1 LNNTLLAIDIGS
13 STITA
18 VIAKHD
24 LEYNI
29 NILGTGIQNSEGI
42 NKGLIINIEEASK
55 AIKNAVTLAKRNTT
69 ETIDESV
76 VSISGNYTK
85 SIRSSGSVNVP
96 NGLITETEIN
106 QVMQMALYN
115 ATIVPEYEVVHVV
128 PIFFKVDDSVDVNNP
143 LNMNGSRLEVAVYIV
158 TAKRTALTNI
168 KSALKVSGIE
178 ESRFILD
185 GYASAISV
193 LDNQQRK
200 FGTTVINMGS
210 TTTEFVCYK
219 GNSLIHNGFIPVGS
233 NHITNDL
240 SVMLHTPPLAAE
252 RIKTEYGS
260 LTKDYTPNNELGV
273 TKVKIPRIGDEDTHS
288 EVALDYIQTIIHAR
302 VEEVLVL
309 VRNQLKKSGILDNV
323 TSGIVITGGMAN
335 LEGIRELADKIF
347 DGTPISLSN
356 PKNIKNGY
364 LNFDEPGMST
374 IVGLLEYK
382 LGLNRNY
389 ELDSSKHLVKPIR
402 KEARIE
408 NKTIQNPQMNNNNEF
423 NEQINYNQN
432 TQAREEVHNKS
443 QEVRKDDP
451 TVLTPLSK
459 EKKKGVSKFWSKISE
474 WF

>member
-1 LNNTLLAIDIGS
+1 MSNTILAIDIGS
-13 STITA
+13 SSITA

-29 NILGTGIQNSEGI
+29 SILGTGIQNSEGV

-69 ETIDESV
+69 ETIETSIVSV
-76 VSISGNYTK
+76 SGSYTK

-115 ATIVPEYEVVHVV
+115 ATIVPEYEVVHVI
-128 PIFFKVDDSVDVNNP
+128 PIFFKVDDSVDVDNP
-143 LNMNGSRLEVAVYIV
+143 LNMNGSRLEVSVYIV

-168 KSALKVSGIE
+168 KSALKVSGIDMTT
-178 ESRFILD
+178 FVLD
-185 GYASAISV
+185 GYASAISI
-193 LDNQQRK
+193 LDNQQKR
-200 FGTTVINMGS
+200 FGTTVINLGA

-219 GNSLIHNGFIPVGS
+219 GNSMIYNGFIPVGS

-240 SVMLHTPPLAAE
+240 SVMLHTPPVAAE

-273 TKVKIPRIGDEDTHS
+273 TKVKIPRIGDEDTNS

-323 TSGIVITGGMAN
+323 GSGVVITGGMSS
-335 LEGIRELADKIF
+335 LEGIKPLAEKIYE
-347 DGTPISLSN
+347 GIPISVSN

-364 LNFDEPGMST
+364 LNFDDPSMST
-374 IVGLLEYK
+374 IVGLLEYS
-382 LGLNRNY
+382 LGATRNY
-389 ELDSSKHLVKPIR
+389 ELDSSKQLVKPIK
-402 KEARIE
+402 KEPRIE
-408 NKTIQNPQMNNNNEF
+408 NKVIENSQASISDTRRGFENEMNKPNE
-423 NEQINYNQN
+423 EIRD
-432 TQAREEVHNKS
+432 TSA
-443 QEVRKDDP
+443 
-451 TVLTPLSK
+451 VLTPLEK
-459 EKKKGVSKFWSKISE
+459 DKKKGVSKFWSKISE